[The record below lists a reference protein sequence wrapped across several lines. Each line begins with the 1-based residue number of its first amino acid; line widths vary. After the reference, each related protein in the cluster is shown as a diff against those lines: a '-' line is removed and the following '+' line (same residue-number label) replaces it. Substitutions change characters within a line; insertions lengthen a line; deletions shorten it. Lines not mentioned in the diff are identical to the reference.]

1 MDDDKNDTMD
11 ALIGVIID
19 VSGSMRV
26 NVEGKI
32 DKPENPM
39 IFICLQGKIS
49 MVSREDR

>member
-32 DKPENPM
+32 DKGDSWLRST
-39 IFICLQGKIS
+39 FDAVDS
-49 MVSREDR
+49 FT